1 MANKKVSR
9 RALFTS
15 VISLILCCAMLMGT
29 TFAWFTDSVTSG
41 LNTINSGN
49 LDVELMAD
57 GEKVDANTKLFDNV
71 ELWEPGMVVYENL
84 QVVNAGTLALKYQL
98 SLNFGNENDL
108 NGHKLSEVLKVAL
121 IDKVGKNETRENVL
135 AAAKAAVEAEA
146 GMGNLNNFILKGEL
160 LPEKSSDEQ
169 TVVIFWEPNSA
180 ETDNLYNAN
189 NGKITSD
196 GQPLHIEF
204 GVNLQ
209 ATQMMNESDSFGN
222 DYDQFSSILP
232 KATVN
237 NVTAANSTIDA
248 TMGIGGAAERMPLD
262 LALQFLPN
270 ETVDAATGEL
280 SSQYRYWHADYV
292 VKADNV
298 VPANSMAL
306 AGYYKE
312 WCQHNNDNWVALTS
326 SEDIPANTEIRL
338 VEQMGVAVNYEE
350 ICRYGND
357 GIGFLCG
364 AADLTGANAGTT
376 ITVELRLYETEAPSE
391 DNGNSKNVETG
402 YYEVVGTFTHTF
414 GGSWINLEDGTELFS
429 DENGL
434 TLYDTQKVNA
444 DNYTVPDGVVKL
456 GNYSMAYNT
465 RIQNVTL
472 PASVRDLG
480 RAFDGNTSIK
490 KVTLNEGLESI
501 SPRAFKATTALEEV
515 EIPSTVK
522 VIKDNAFQKSGI
534 KEITIP
540 ATVETIEE
548 TAFGDSKIAKVT
560 IEGNTSIQGYAFRGC
575 PNLREV
581 YLKGD
586 DVTFIPS
593 TLNGRNST
601 WFCNGESNNPNTSD
615 ITFYVV
621 NETVAARVKTAMGA
635 EAGNTLVYVDGVLY
649 KG

>member
-49 LDVELMAD
+49 LDVELMAGD
-57 GEKVDANTKLFDNV
+57 KKVDANTKLFDNV
-71 ELWEPGMVVYENL
+71 VLWEPGMVVYENL

-121 IDKVGKNETRENVL
+121 IDKVDDGVTRETVL
-135 AAAKAAVEAEA
+135 ADAKAAAGKGLGTLSNFVQEGSLEA
-146 GMGNLNNFILKGEL
+146 GQQGT
-160 LPEKSSDEQ
+160 EQ
-169 TVVIFWEPNSA
+169 ALVIYWDPDTSA
-180 ETDNLYNAN
+180 VDNLYNAN

-204 GVNLQ
+204 GINLQ
-209 ATQMMNESDSFGN
+209 ATQMMNESDSFGA
-222 DYDQFSSILP
+222 DYDNLSSILP
-232 KATVN
+232 KAIVN
-237 NVTAANSTIDA
+237 NMGMQNVTALMN
-248 TMGIGGAAERMPLD
+248 MNLNGEAEPITLD
-262 LALQFLPN
+262 TSYQFLPN
-270 ETVDAATGEL
+270 EQLDAETGEL
-280 SSQYRYWHADYV
+280 NSEYKNWHVDFVVTADR
-292 VKADNV
+292 N

-306 AGYYKE
+306 AGYYEKF
-312 WCQHNNDNWVALTS
+312 CSLINNKPWVALS
-326 SEDIPANTEIRL
+326 GPEVPAGKDVRL
-338 VEQMGVAVNYEE
+338 VASMGGITVSYEE

-364 AADLTGANAGTT
+364 AADLTGENTGTT
-376 ITVELRLYETEAPSE
+376 ITVELRMYETDEA
-391 DNGNSKNVETG
+391 KNALSSLESETG
-402 YYEVVGTFTHTF
+402 KYEVIGRFKYTF

-490 KVTLNEGLESI
+490 KVTLNEGLTEI
-501 SPRAFKATTALEEV
+501 SSRAFRSTAALENV
-515 EIPSTVK
+515 AISSTVT
-522 VIKDNAFQKSGI
+522 VIADNAFQKSAI

-540 ATVETIEE
+540 ANVKTIGE
-548 TAFGDSKIAKVT
+548 TAFGASKIEKVI

>member
-15 VISLILCCAMLMGT
+15 IMSLILCCAMLMGT

-49 LDVELMAD
+49 LDVELMAGD
-57 GEKVDANTKLFDNV
+57 KKVDANTKLFDDV

-108 NGHKLSEVLKVAL
+108 YGHKLSEVLKVAL
-121 IDKVGKNETRENVL
+121 IDKVGENETRESVL

-189 NGKITSD
+189 NGKVTSD
-196 GQPLHIEF
+196 NKPLHIEF

-209 ATQMMNESDSFGN
+209 ATQMMNESDSFGA
-222 DYDQFSSILP
+222 DYDNLSSILP
-232 KATVN
+232 KAIVN
-237 NVTAANSTIDA
+237 NMGMQNVTALMNMNGEAKPIT
-248 TMGIGGAAERMPLD
+248 LD
-262 LALQFLPN
+262 TSYQFLPN
-270 ETVDAATGEL
+270 EQLDAETGEL
-280 SSQYRYWHADYV
+280 NSEYKNWHVDFVVTADQ
-292 VKADNV
+292 D
-298 VPANSMAL
+298 VPENSMAL
-306 AGYYKE
+306 AGYYEEFCK
-312 WCQHNNDNWVALTS
+312 WIDDNWVALS
-326 SEDIPANTEIRL
+326 GPEVSAGKEVRL
-338 VEQMGVAVNYEE
+338 VASMGDITVSYEE
-350 ICRYGND
+350 ICKYGND
-357 GIGFLCG
+357 GVGFKCG
-364 AADLTGANAGTT
+364 AADPTGENTGTT
-376 ITVELRLYETEAPSE
+376 ITVELRMYETDEAKGALSSLE
-391 DNGNSKNVETG
+391 SETG
-402 YYEVVGTFTHTF
+402 KYEVIGRFKYTF

-434 TLYDTQKVNA
+434 TLYDTQNVNGV
-444 DNYTVPDGVVKL
+444 DYTVPDGVVKL
-456 GNYSMAYNT
+456 GNYSMTYNT
-465 RIQNVTL
+465 SIQNVTL

-480 RAFDGNTSIK
+480 RGFESNTTIK

-540 ATVETIEE
+540 ATVETIGE
-548 TAFGDSKIAKVT
+548 TAFGASEIEKVT

-593 TLNGRNST
+593 TLNGRNSM
-601 WFCNGESNNPNTSD
+601 WFCNGESNNPNTSN

-635 EAGNTLVYVDGVLY
+635 EAGNTSVYVNGVLY
-649 KG
+649 NG

>member
-1 MANKKVSR
+1 MANKKVTR

-57 GEKVDANTKLFDNV
+57 GKKVDANTKLFDDV

-108 NGHKLSEVLKVAL
+108 YGHKLSEVLKVAL
-121 IDKVGKNETRENVL
+121 IDKVDDGVTRETVL
-135 AAAKAAVEAEA
+135 ADAKAAAGKGLGTLSNFCQTGTLEA
-146 GMGNLNNFILKGEL
+146 GQQGT
-160 LPEKSSDEQ
+160 EQ
-169 TVVIFWEPNSA
+169 ALVIYWDPDTSA
-180 ETDNLYNAN
+180 VDNLYNAN
-189 NGKITSD
+189 NGKTTSD
-196 GQPLHIEF
+196 GKPLHIEF
-204 GVNLQ
+204 GINLQ
-209 ATQMMNESDSFGN
+209 ATQMMNESDSFGP
-222 DYDQFSSILP
+222 DYDEMSSILP

-237 NVTAANSTIDA
+237 NVTADNSTISA
-248 TMGIGGAAERMPLD
+248 TMSIGGSAEDMPLD

-280 SSQYRYWHADYV
+280 SSQYRYWHADFV
-292 VKADNV
+292 VKADKD
-298 VPANSMAL
+298 VPADSVAL
-306 AGYYKE
+306 AGYYEE
-312 WCQHNNDNWVALTS
+312 WCQYNNYNWVAMTS
-326 SEDIPANTEIRL
+326 SEPIPANTEIRL
-338 VEQMGVAVNYEE
+338 VETLGATVNYEE

-357 GIGFLCG
+357 GTGFLCG
-364 AADLTGANAGTT
+364 AADLTGENAGTT
-376 ITVELRLYETEAPSE
+376 LTVELRLYETEEPSE
-391 DNGNSKNVETG
+391 ANGNSKNVETG

-434 TLYDTQKVNA
+434 TLHDTQNVNA
-444 DNYTVPDGVVKL
+444 VDYTVPDGVVKL
-456 GNYSMAYNT
+456 GNYSMTYNT
-465 RIQNVTL
+465 SIQNVTL

-480 RAFDGNTSIK
+480 RGFDSNTTIK

-501 SPRAFKATTALEEV
+501 SPRAFKATTALEDV
-515 EIPSTVK
+515 EIPSSVK
-522 VIKDNAFQKSGI
+522 VIEDNAFQKSGI
-534 KEITIP
+534 KKITIP
-540 ATVETIEE
+540 ATVETIGE
-548 TAFGDSKIAKVT
+548 TAFGASMIETVT

-581 YLKGD
+581 YLNGD

-593 TLNGRNST
+593 TSNGRNSM
-601 WFCNGESNNPNTSD
+601 WFCNGESNNPNTSN

-621 NETVAARVKTAMGA
+621 NETVAKRVKTAMGA
-635 EAGNTLVYVDGVLY
+635 EAGNTPVYVNGVLY
-649 KG
+649 NG

>member
-15 VISLILCCAMLMGT
+15 IMSLILCCALLVGT

-57 GEKVDANTKLFDNV
+57 GKKVDANTKLFDAV

-121 IDKVGKNETRENVL
+121 INKVDDGATRETVL
-135 AAAKAAVEAEA
+135 ADAKAAAGKGLGTLSNFVQEGSLEA
-146 GMGNLNNFILKGEL
+146 GQKGT
-160 LPEKSSDEQ
+160 EQ
-169 TVVIFWEPNSA
+169 ALVIYWDPDTSA
-180 ETDNLYNAN
+180 VDNLYNAN

-209 ATQMMNESDSFGN
+209 ATQMMNEKDSFGN
-222 DYDQFSSILP
+222 DYDEFASNQP

-237 NVTAANSTIDA
+237 NVTAANSTINA
-248 TMGIGGAAERMPLD
+248 TMGIGGDAEPMHLD

-306 AGYYKE
+306 AGNYKE

-338 VEQMGVAVNYEE
+338 VEQMGVTVNYEE

-434 TLYDTQKVNA
+434 TLYDTQNVNA
-444 DNYTVPDGVVKL
+444 VNYTVPDGVVKL
-456 GNYSMAYNT
+456 GNYSMTYNT
-465 RIQNVTL
+465 NIQNVTL

-480 RAFDGNTSIK
+480 RGFESNTTIK

-501 SPRAFKATTALEEV
+501 SPRAFKGTTALVEV
-515 EIPSTVK
+515 EIPSSVK
-522 VIKDNAFQKSGI
+522 VIEDNAFQKSGI

-540 ATVETIEE
+540 ATVETIGE
-548 TAFGDSKIAKVT
+548 TAFGASKIEKVT

-581 YLKGD
+581 CLKGD

-593 TLNGRNST
+593 TLNVRNST
-601 WFCNGESNNPNTSD
+601 WFCNGESNNPNTSN

-621 NETVAARVKTAMGA
+621 NETVAERVKTAMGA
-635 EAGNTLVYVDGVLY
+635 EADNTPVYVNGELY
-649 KG
+649 NG

>member
-15 VISLILCCAMLMGT
+15 IMSLILCCAMLMGT

-57 GEKVDANTKLFDNV
+57 GEKVDANTKLFDDV

-121 IDKVGKNETRENVL
+121 IDKVADGATRETVL
-135 AAAKAAVEAEA
+135 ADAKAAAGKGLGTLSNFVQEGSLEA
-146 GMGNLNNFILKGEL
+146 GQQGT
-160 LPEKSSDEQ
+160 EQ
-169 TVVIFWEPNSA
+169 ALVIYWDPDTSA
-180 ETDNLYNAN
+180 VDNLYNAN

-204 GVNLQ
+204 GINLQ
-209 ATQMMNESDSFGN
+209 ATQMMNESDSFGA
-222 DYDQFSSILP
+222 DYDNLSSILP
-232 KATVN
+232 KAIVN
-237 NVTAANSTIDA
+237 NMGMQNVTALMN
-248 TMGIGGAAERMPLD
+248 MNLNGEAEPITLD
-262 LALQFLPN
+262 TSYQFLPN
-270 ETVDAATGEL
+270 EQLDAETGEL
-280 SSQYRYWHADYV
+280 NSEYKNWHVDFVVTADR
-292 VKADNV
+292 D

-306 AGYYKE
+306 AGYYE
-312 WCQHNNDNWVALTS
+312 AFCGLINNNWVALS
-326 SEDIPANTEIRL
+326 GPEVPASEEVRL
-338 VEQMGVAVNYEE
+338 VASMGGITVSYEE
-350 ICRYGND
+350 ICEYGND
-357 GIGFLCG
+357 GVGFQCG
-364 AADLTGANAGTT
+364 AADLTGENTGTT
-376 ITVELRLYETEAPSE
+376 ITVELRMYETDEAKGALSSME
-391 DNGNSKNVETG
+391 SETG
-402 YYEVVGTFTHTF
+402 KYEVIGRFKYTF

-434 TLYDTQKVNA
+434 TLHDTQNVNGV
-444 DNYTVPDGVVKL
+444 DYTVPDGVVKL
-456 GNYSMAYNT
+456 GNYSMTYNT
-465 RIQNVTL
+465 SIQNVTL

-480 RAFDGNTSIK
+480 RGFESNTTIK

-540 ATVETIEE
+540 ATVETIGE
-548 TAFGDSKIAKVT
+548 TAFGASEIEKVT

-593 TLNGRNST
+593 TLNGRNSM
-601 WFCNGESNNPNTSD
+601 WFCNGESNNPNTSN

-649 KG
+649 NG